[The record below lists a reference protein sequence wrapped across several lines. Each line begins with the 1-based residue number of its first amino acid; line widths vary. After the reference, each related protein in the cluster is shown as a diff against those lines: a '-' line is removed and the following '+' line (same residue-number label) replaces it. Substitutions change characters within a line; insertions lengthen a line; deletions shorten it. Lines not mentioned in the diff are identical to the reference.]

1 MKKLLAMM
9 AVVATVMSLASCSQE
24 KSIYQEQTKYLP
36 VVLQGSNK
44 WSILNV
50 ETGEVVAKDVWVN
63 APSPVVDDMFWVY
76 NDKNRIDI
84 YNVAN
89 CKEPVNK
96 DVYGSA
102 TCYSGGYA
110 IVSKPGEPLQ
120 VIDKEC
126 NTVAQLSP
134 SILTASMFSNER
146 SVVHTDLDRYGYID
160 ATGDTVIAANLGYAA
175 GFNEDDV
182 ALVSFSEASDSAKV
196 LSVIDKSGK
205 KLYDFDSEKY
215 QEIFYTI
222 WETLAERYGDRA
234 DRVAF
239 ELLNEVTEARFLPA
253 WKRISR
259 ECVRRIRFFAP
270 DTIILLG
277 SYNWN
282 SARTVPE
289 LDAPYDDKVVYNFHF
304 YEPHAFTH
312 QGAYWMPELRD
323 KRMAYADCGASEAW
337 FEDFL
342 APAVEKAK
350 KENCELYCG
359 EFGVIDVVPPEEAV
373 KWFKDLHAVFER
385 HDIAHAMWTW
395 KQMDFGLI
403 DARMDGVRDALL
415 ELL

>member
-1 MKKLLAMM
+1 MLKELGFKKGVNLGGWFSQCDYSEDRLNNFITEADFKQIAALGFDHVRIPIDYNVIQNPDGTMRPEGLRRIDAALALCDKYGLK
-9 AVVATVMSLASCSQE
+9 TVLDLHKTPGYSFDAEE
-24 KSIYQEQTKYLP
+24 KEAGFFENESYQE
-36 VVLQGSNK
+36 
-44 WSILNV
+44 
-50 ETGEVVAKDVWVN
+50 
-63 APSPVVDDMFWVY
+63 
-76 NDKNRIDI
+76 R
-84 YNVAN
+84 
-89 CKEPVNK
+89 
-96 DVYGSA
+96 
-102 TCYSGGYA
+102 
-110 IVSKPGEPLQ
+110 
-120 VIDKEC
+120 
-126 NTVAQLSP
+126 
-134 SILTASMFSNER
+134 
-146 SVVHTDLDRYGYID
+146 
-160 ATGDTVIAANLGYAA
+160 
-175 GFNEDDV
+175 
-182 ALVSFSEASDSAKV
+182 
-196 LSVIDKSGK
+196 
-205 KLYDFDSEKY
+205 
-215 QEIFYTI
+215 FYWI
-222 WETLAERYGDRA
+222 WETLAEWFGGMS

-323 KRMAYADCGASEAW
+323 KRMAYADCGASEQW

-373 KWFKDLHAVFER
+373 KWFKDLHTVFER

>member
-1 MKKLLAMM
+1 MLKELGFKKGVNLGGWF
-9 AVVATVMSLASCSQE
+9 SQCDYSE
-24 KSIYQEQTKYLP
+24 DR
-36 VVLQGSNK
+36 
-44 WSILNV
+44 LNNFITEADFKQIAALGFDHV
-50 ETGEVVAKDVWVN
+50 RIPID
-63 APSPVVDDMFWVY
+63 Y
-76 NDKNRIDI
+76 NVIQNPDGTMRPEGLRRIDAALALCDK
-84 YNVAN
+84 YGLKTVLDLHKTPGYSFDAEE
-89 CKEPVNK
+89 KE
-96 DVYGSA
+96 
-102 TCYSGGYA
+102 
-110 IVSKPGEPLQ
+110 
-120 VIDKEC
+120 
-126 NTVAQLSP
+126 
-134 SILTASMFSNER
+134 
-146 SVVHTDLDRYGYID
+146 
-160 ATGDTVIAANLGYAA
+160 A
-175 GFNEDDV
+175 GF
-182 ALVSFSEASDSAKV
+182 
-196 LSVIDKSGK
+196 
-205 KLYDFDSEKY
+205 FDSEKY

-323 KRMAYADCGASEAW
+323 KRMAYADCGASEQW

-403 DARMDGVRDALL
+403 DARMDGVRDELL

>member
-1 MKKLLAMM
+1 MLKELGFKKGVNLGGWFSQCDYSEDRLNNFITEADFKQIAALGFDHVRIPIDYNVIQNPDGTMRPEGLRRID
-9 AVVATVMSLASCSQE
+9 AALVLCDKYGLKTVLDLHKTPGYSFDAEE
-24 KSIYQEQTKYLP
+24 KEAGFFENESYQE
-36 VVLQGSNK
+36 
-44 WSILNV
+44 
-50 ETGEVVAKDVWVN
+50 
-63 APSPVVDDMFWVY
+63 
-76 NDKNRIDI
+76 R
-84 YNVAN
+84 
-89 CKEPVNK
+89 
-96 DVYGSA
+96 
-102 TCYSGGYA
+102 
-110 IVSKPGEPLQ
+110 
-120 VIDKEC
+120 
-126 NTVAQLSP
+126 
-134 SILTASMFSNER
+134 
-146 SVVHTDLDRYGYID
+146 
-160 ATGDTVIAANLGYAA
+160 
-175 GFNEDDV
+175 
-182 ALVSFSEASDSAKV
+182 
-196 LSVIDKSGK
+196 
-205 KLYDFDSEKY
+205 
-215 QEIFYTI
+215 FYWI
-222 WETLAERYGDRA
+222 WETLAEWFAGMS

-323 KRMAYADCGASEAW
+323 KRMAYADCGASEQW

-373 KWFKDLHAVFER
+373 KWFKDLHTVFER

>member
-1 MKKLLAMM
+1 MLKELGFKKGVNLGGWFSQCDYSEDRLNNFITEADFKQIAALGFDHVRIPIDYNVIQNPDGTMRPEGLRRIDAALALCDKYGLK
-9 AVVATVMSLASCSQE
+9 TVLDLHKTPGYSFDAEE
-24 KSIYQEQTKYLP
+24 KEAGFFESESYQE
-36 VVLQGSNK
+36 
-44 WSILNV
+44 
-50 ETGEVVAKDVWVN
+50 
-63 APSPVVDDMFWVY
+63 
-76 NDKNRIDI
+76 R
-84 YNVAN
+84 
-89 CKEPVNK
+89 
-96 DVYGSA
+96 
-102 TCYSGGYA
+102 
-110 IVSKPGEPLQ
+110 
-120 VIDKEC
+120 
-126 NTVAQLSP
+126 
-134 SILTASMFSNER
+134 
-146 SVVHTDLDRYGYID
+146 
-160 ATGDTVIAANLGYAA
+160 
-175 GFNEDDV
+175 
-182 ALVSFSEASDSAKV
+182 
-196 LSVIDKSGK
+196 
-205 KLYDFDSEKY
+205 
-215 QEIFYTI
+215 FYWI
-222 WETLAERYGDRA
+222 WETLAEWFAGMS

-373 KWFKDLHAVFER
+373 KWFKDLHTVFER
-385 HDIAHAMWTW
+385 HDIAHAMWSW

-403 DARMDGVRDALL
+403 DPRMDGVRDALL

>member
-1 MKKLLAMM
+1 MLKELGFKKGVNLGGWF
-9 AVVATVMSLASCSQE
+9 SQCDYSE
-24 KSIYQEQTKYLP
+24 DR
-36 VVLQGSNK
+36 
-44 WSILNV
+44 LNNFITEADFKQIAALGFDHV
-50 ETGEVVAKDVWVN
+50 RIPID
-63 APSPVVDDMFWVY
+63 Y
-76 NDKNRIDI
+76 NVIQNPDGTMRPEGLRRIDAALALCDK
-84 YNVAN
+84 YGLKTVLDLHKTPGYSFDAEE
-89 CKEPVNK
+89 KE
-96 DVYGSA
+96 
-102 TCYSGGYA
+102 
-110 IVSKPGEPLQ
+110 
-120 VIDKEC
+120 
-126 NTVAQLSP
+126 
-134 SILTASMFSNER
+134 
-146 SVVHTDLDRYGYID
+146 
-160 ATGDTVIAANLGYAA
+160 A
-175 GFNEDDV
+175 GF
-182 ALVSFSEASDSAKV
+182 
-196 LSVIDKSGK
+196 
-205 KLYDFDSEKY
+205 FDSEKY

-323 KRMAYADCGASEAW
+323 KRMAYADCGASEQW

-373 KWFKDLHAVFER
+373 KWFKDLHTVFER